1 MQQLERF
8 LEEILLEARVQT
20 EGLKDD
26 GIVSNMDLAPTVG
39 TICGILITCTDFHS
53 ADDSIGYL

>member
-1 MQQLERF
+1 MK
-8 LEEILLEARVQT
+8 EILLEARVQT

-39 TICGILITCTDFHS
+39 TICGVLITCTDFHS